1 MSKKSKGGNTGK
13 RDGKGHYTIRST
25 TRKNKVTPKSGETAL
40 VMLQSPSPIN
50 LLDSLK
56 EKFPLAI
63 EAITGK
69 FINFQAMKFDEM
81 LSRIQVFF
89 KTMNITFE
97 LPKGS
102 RDVSVI
108 RELLTGPLERA
119 ETDLGNLVW

>member
-1 MSKKSKGGNTGK
+1 MAKNSKSGNKGRRDSKGP
-13 RDGKGHYTIRST
+13 HTIRNT
-25 TRKNKVTPKSGETAL
+25 TRKIKATPKSGAIAL
-40 VMLQSPSPIN
+40 VMFESPESIN
-50 LLDSLK
+50 LLDTLK
-56 EKFPLAI
+56 EKFPLAV

-102 RDVSVI
+102 KDVSVI